1 MIKAMQLFEHRQ
13 RAAYYRSRA
22 LFEILVRPTERHQTV
37 TGKIGISILRI
48 SRRRPPECGTTR
60 LIRKRH
66 RRATAFPRGKQ
77 NHEYRQTKSLL
88 DVHRQIHDRKREQS
102 APARLGCKGGW
113 TTRSTSERSWQANR
127 TSFGAPIRIAPRSR
141 CHCHSNFGKARQRE
155 RGGVEGGRV
164 IGSSDR
170 TGGHPRTE
178 PQTPESMAAT
188 IYHCLGLPKT
198 LAGTSHIDVTKN
210 AGPL

>member
-1 MIKAMQLFEHRQ
+1 MNANPDRERRLRFDREPMIKAMQLFEHRQ

-88 DVHRQIHDRKREQS
+88 DVHRQIHDRKGEQS
-102 APARLGCKGGW
+102 APARLGYKGGW

-141 CHCHSNFGKARQRE
+141 CHCHSNFGKARQRA
-155 RGGVEGGRV
+155 RWYQDKHDQDCRKR
-164 IGSSDR
+164 S
-170 TGGHPRTE
+170 P
-178 PQTPESMAAT
+178 
-188 IYHCLGLPKT
+188 
-198 LAGTSHIDVTKN
+198 
-210 AGPL
+210 GPAI